1 MESGLRL
8 VSVIIPVLLIL
19 LSPEPPCFPL
29 QECKITTM
37 VRAETFQIFQYDV
50 LALRNHQR
58 GRVWTSSERK
68 HILATVMMLY
78 STSRCWIYAL
88 LYKVDLIRTFI

>member
-1 MESGLRL
+1 MKTGLHL

-50 LALRNHQR
+50 LALRNHR
-58 GRVWTSSERK
+58 SGRVWTSPERK
-68 HILATVMMLY
+68 HISYCDDAIQHIQML
-78 STSRCWIYAL
+78 
-88 LYKVDLIRTFI
+88 DLCAPVQA

>member
-19 LSPEPPCFPL
+19 LSPEPLCFPL

-58 GRVWTSSERK
+58 GREGEKT
-68 HILATVMMLY
+68 HISYCDDAIQHVQML
-78 STSRCWIYAL
+78 
-88 LYKVDLIRTFI
+88 DLCAPVQG